1 MKMTIFT
8 TLIILSN
15 TAFALSSGERA
26 EKSWSFKYK
35 ASKSQSFQIQK
46 KAASFEDAFKAAAKD
61 CYKQM
66 TQGKY
71 PGEEKGLEIIDICAT
86 ENLWVYLNQSPNF

>member
-1 MKMTIFT
+1 MKMAILT
-8 TLIILSN
+8 TFIIVSQS
-15 TAFALSSGERA
+15 AFAFSPAEQT

-35 ASKSQSFQIQK
+35 VSKSKSFQIQK
-46 KAASFEDAFKAAAKD
+46 KAVSFEDAFKAAAKD

-71 PGEEKGLEIIDICAT
+71 PGEEKGLEIIDICA
-86 ENLWVYLNQSPNF
+86 NPKS

>member
-1 MKMTIFT
+1 MNLNQGDFMKMAILT
-8 TLIILSN
+8 TFIIASHS
-15 TAFALSSGERA
+15 AFALNLASQT

-35 ASKSQSFQIQK
+35 VSKSQSFQIQK

-71 PGEEKGLEIIDICAT
+71 PGEEKGLEIIDICA
-86 ENLWVYLNQSPNF
+86 NPKS